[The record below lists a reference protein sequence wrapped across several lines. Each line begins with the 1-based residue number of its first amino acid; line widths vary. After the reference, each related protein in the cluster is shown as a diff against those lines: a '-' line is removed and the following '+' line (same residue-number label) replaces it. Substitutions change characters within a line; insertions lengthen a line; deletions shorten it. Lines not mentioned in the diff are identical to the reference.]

1 VDDRVRAFENCRVKD
16 AGFGVPLCFA
26 TCGSTPHEPHDL
38 VAALV
43 RGGVPVSTWQ
53 PHRRT
58 LEELYMG
65 LSAR

>member
-1 VDDRVRAFENCRVKD
+1 MDKHGIVE
-16 AGFGVPLCFA
+16 VPLA
-26 TCGSTPHEPHDL
+26 MEPHEL

-43 RGGVPVSTWQ
+43 QGNVQVSTWQ

-65 LSAR
+65 LSSKS